1 MPPGPEA
8 GRFPDRTPGVVAPT
22 NSKGTK
28 SMAFEIDLENVRLR
42 INDLY
47 GALLTERVE
56 RLELEKTAKN
66 KIRGQRCERSRS
78 A

>member
-1 MPPGPEA
+1 MRAYAHIEPI
-8 GRFPDRTPGVVAPT
+8 GVVAPT
-22 NSKGTK
+22 NLKGTK
-28 SMAFEIDLENVRLR
+28 SMTREINIDEARLR
-42 INDLY
+42 IDNLY

-66 KIRGQRCERSRS
+66 KNGGRRCERSRS

>member
-1 MPPGPEA
+1 
-8 GRFPDRTPGVVAPT
+8 
-22 NSKGTK
+22 
-28 SMAFEIDLENVRLR
+28 MAFEIDLENVRLR

>member
-1 MPPGPEA
+1 MTLEINIDEA
-8 GRFPDRTPGVVAPT
+8 
-22 NSKGTK
+22 
-28 SMAFEIDLENVRLR
+28 RLR
-42 INDLY
+42 IDNLY

-66 KIRGQRCERSRS
+66 KNGGRRCERSRS